1 LGLGVGVGVVLR
13 LLDRAEAKEV
23 CVMVRARVRIGLGL
37 RLGSGLVVG
46 VGVGC
51 AYSTHAFAGCRP
63 TPPASAGYPPP
74 YARVLAVYHPLTVSL
89 LTPVDRWVG
98 EPKSQCV
105 CVWGWGG
112 WGGGP
117 RVRRLALSGR
127 VALWSSADW
136 VEMGW
141 STSFRHDPATRLTFA
156 TLPLPLPLTLPFT
169 RRPRARPPSL

>member
-1 LGLGVGVGVVLR
+1 MGLGVGVGVVLR

-46 VGVGC
+46 IGVGC

-112 WGGGP
+112 WGGVHGFGAWP
-117 RVRRLALSGR
+117 FLDVWRFGRRR
-127 VALWSSADW
+127 I
-136 VEMGW
+136 GW
-141 STSFRHDPATRLTFA
+141 RWGGAPHFDTT
-156 TLPLPLPLTLPFT
+156 
-169 RRPRARPPSL
+169 PPPVSPSPPYPYHYR